1 MADDYR
7 AIPGRGAR
15 GRVDAVDYH
24 MGSHRYIDEQG
35 LCAPEFHDQFGRAE
49 DAIGTAVALT
59 GDSGPLGW
67 IRLADRPRPEAA
79 RVLAELHDLGLRTI
93 MLTGDNP
100 ETAAAVARELG
111 VGEQRASL
119 LPADKVSAIAEIDA
133 RHGPTGMVGDGVN
146 DAPALAAAKVS
157 IALGGISSGAALETA
172 DIVLL
177 ADDLGRLPWL
187 IRHSRA
193 TLSMIRQNI
202 ALALLTKAI
211 VLLLAVF
218 GLANLWM
225 AIAAD
230 VGTSLVVIANALR
243 LLRS

>member
-1 MADDYR
+1 M
-7 AIPGRGAR
+7 
-15 GRVDAVDYH
+15 
-24 MGSHRYIDEQG
+24 
-35 LCAPEFHDQFGRAE
+35 
-49 DAIGTAVALT
+49 
-59 GDSGPLGW
+59 
-67 IRLADRPRPEAA
+67 
-79 RVLAELHDLGLRTI
+79 
-93 MLTGDNP
+93 
-100 ETAAAVARELG
+100 
-111 VGEQRASL
+111 
-119 LPADKVSAIAEIDA
+119 PADKVSAIAEIDA

-157 IALGGISSGAALETA
+157 IALGGVSSGAALETA

-193 TLSMIRQNI
+193 TLAMIRQNI

-211 VLLLAVF
+211 VLILAVI

-230 VGTSLVVIANALR
+230 VGTSLLVIANALR
-243 LLRS
+243 LLRRPAT